1 MYNRKLAFFAAC
13 AGMLLFGIGLIT
25 LGSVAADL
33 KTRFH
38 LDALAAGTLF
48 SILPIGILVGSLL
61 FGRLCDRYGYKGLL
75 IVSCM
80 GMCAGFEG
88 IAYATSLTILHISIF
103 IFGLCGGAIN
113 GATNALVSDIS
124 IENKGANLS
133 LLGVFFGIGALGMP
147 LLLGLLETRFAVYQ
161 IVAGIGILTLCVGIF
176 YILIKFP
183 PPKLQPGFEIAKT
196 AGLFKSSWLI
206 LVAFFLFF
214 QSGLE
219 AIINNWTTTYLTEN
233 AAITERYALYALSL
247 HIVGMIVMRLL
258 IGSVFRSVAPIKI
271 VWVSLLLLFA
281 GTLLLQT
288 GYSFTWLV
296 IGLLLLGAGVAAGFP
311 IMLGL
316 VGERHAAQSGTA
328 FSFVFVVALV
338 GNMLINYI
346 TGIIVHTYGVSHLTT
361 ISFAGILAMMLLCI
375 FIFKQVNNSKK
386 HIYVSKTMV
395 G

>member
-1 MYNRKLAFFAAC
+1 MYNRKLIFFAAC

-48 SILPIGILVGSLL
+48 SILPIGILVGSLF

-75 IVSCM
+75 IVSCI

-88 IAYATSLTILHISIF
+88 IAFAASLTILHISIF
-103 IFGLCGGAIN
+103 VFGLCGGAIN

-124 IENKGANLS
+124 TESKGANLS

-147 LLLGLLETRFAVYQ
+147 LLLGLLETKFQVYQ
-161 IVAGIGILTLCVGIF
+161 IVAGIGIFTLCVGIF
-176 YILIKFP
+176 YMLLKFP
-183 PPKLQPGFEIAKT
+183 PPKLQAGIEVKET
-196 AGLFKSSWLI
+196 AGFFKSSLLL

-219 AIINNWTTTYLTEN
+219 AIINNWTTTYLTQKT
-233 AAITERYALYALSL
+233 AITERYALYALSL
-247 HIVGMIVMRLL
+247 HMVGMIVMRLL
-258 IGSVFRSVAPIKI
+258 IGSVFRHTSPMTIM
-271 VWVSLLLLFA
+271 WTSLLLLFA
-281 GTLLLQT
+281 GTLFLQI
-288 GYSFTWLV
+288 GYSFTLSV
-296 IGLLLLGAGVAAGFP
+296 MGLILLGAGVAAGFP

-316 VGERHAAQSGTA
+316 VGERYAAQSGTA
-328 FSFVFVVALV
+328 FSFVFVVALI

-346 TGIIVHTYGVSHLTT
+346 TGIILHSYGVGRLTA
-361 ISFAGILAMMLLCI
+361 ISFIGIWAMMLLCM
-375 FIFKQVNNSKK
+375 FIFKQINKSKK
-386 HIYVSKTMV
+386 QVYVSKTMV